1 MLMRIINVSIMLL
14 VFSGALF
21 SYNIEGRLLDERWFP
36 VPNITVTI
44 SNGGTA
50 TTNEKGYFR
59 VSTSK
64 MPYNLFVHDEA
75 GSTSVLYHNMT
86 ILNPEIFLLGTV
98 SSRNI
103 NTEIVRV
110 DFLKVPP
117 GRTAILKFLSD
128 EVFTSSDVYASASEQ
143 SKLITIDYPSYLS
156 SLNGRIMYLEKS
168 QTKYEKYSER
178 PIILSKGFFPQNVI
192 FDSAAYYTTP
202 VTSYINI
209 YLPQGDYSRKGFNV
223 FADFLSLHR
232 NAEVLINSTEGDLI
246 STRVMVPQNM
256 QLGYRLKVTG
266 YGYKKNG
273 LGFENY
279 NYTYPGS
286 TLYLSTEEPPKLV
299 TPQNKYY
306 MANNNTL
313 YTYEWGSG
321 SGIYVVHFH
330 GFDPV
335 GDFYLVTLDR
345 TVKDPLNMSGGIL
358 KGKEFSWQVKKY
370 LPYISVDD
378 FAKPRRFANDLGY
391 KAVLYSELFTY
402 KTW

>member
-1 MLMRIINVSIMLL
+1 MGIFKVLIL
-14 VFSGALF
+14 VLVLYGTVY
-21 SYNIEGRLLDERWFP
+21 SYEIEGKLLDERWFP
-36 VPNITVTI
+36 VPNVTVSIT
-44 SNGGTA
+44 NGGMVSSD
-50 TTNEKGYFR
+50 EKGFFKL
-59 VSTSK
+59 STSK
-64 MPYNLFVHDEA
+64 MPYNLFVYDEA
-75 GSTSVLYHNMT
+75 GSISVLYHNMT
-86 ILNPEIFLLGTV
+86 ILKPEIFLFGTV

-103 NTEIVRV
+103 YTEIVRV
-110 DFLKVPP
+110 DFLKIPP
-117 GRTAILKFLSD
+117 GRSAIIKFISD
-128 EVFTSSDVYASASEQ
+128 EVFSSADVYASAGEQ
-143 SKLITIDYPSYLS
+143 SKLITIDYPLYLN
-156 SLNGRIMYLEKS
+156 SLNGRIIYLEKS
-168 QTKYEKYSER
+168 QSKYEKYSER
-178 PIILSKGFFPQNVI
+178 PIILSKGFFPQNMI
-192 FDSAAYYTTP
+192 FDSSVHYSKP
-202 VTSYINI
+202 VTSYVNI
-209 YLPQGDYSRKGFNV
+209 YLPQGTFSRKGFNV

-232 NAEVLINSTEGDLI
+232 NAEVLLNNTEGDLM

-266 YGYKKNG
+266 YGYQREG

-286 TLYLSTEEPPKLV
+286 SLYLSSEEPPRLM

-345 TVKDPLNMSGGIL
+345 TIKAPMNISGGVL
-358 KGKEFSWQVKKY
+358 KGKEFSWQVMKY

-378 FAKPRRFANDLGY
+378 FAKPRKFANDLGY
-391 KAVLYSELFTY
+391 KAILYSELFTY

>member
-1 MLMRIINVSIMLL
+1 MMKILQVLTLI
-14 VFSGALF
+14 LF
-21 SYNIEGRLLDERWFP
+21 LYETVHSYDIEGRLLDERWFP
-36 VPNITVTI
+36 VPNVTVSIT
-44 SNGGTA
+44 NGGTS

-59 VSTSK
+59 LSTSK
-64 MPYNLFVHDEA
+64 MPYNLFVYDEA
-75 GSTSVLYHNMT
+75 GSISVLYHNMT
-86 ILNPEIFLLGTV
+86 LLNPEIFLFGTV

-110 DFLKVPP
+110 DFLKIPP
-117 GRTAILKFLSD
+117 GRTAIIKFLSD

-168 QTKYEKYSER
+168 QSKYEKYSER
-178 PIILSKGFFPQNVI
+178 PIILSKGFFPQNI
-192 FDSAAYYTTP
+192 NFDSAAYYTTP
-202 VTSYINI
+202 VTSYVNI
-209 YLPQGDYSRKGFNV
+209 YLPQGSFSRKGFNV

-266 YGYKKNG
+266 YGYQREG

-286 TLYLSTEEPPKLV
+286 TLYLNTEEPPKLV

-345 TVKDPLNMSGGIL
+345 TIKAPANMSGGIL
-358 KGKEFSWQVKKY
+358 KGKEFSWQVMKY
-370 LPYISVDD
+370 LPYISIDD
-378 FAKPRRFANDLGY
+378 FTKPRRFANNLGY
-391 KAVLYSELFTY
+391 IAILYSELFTF